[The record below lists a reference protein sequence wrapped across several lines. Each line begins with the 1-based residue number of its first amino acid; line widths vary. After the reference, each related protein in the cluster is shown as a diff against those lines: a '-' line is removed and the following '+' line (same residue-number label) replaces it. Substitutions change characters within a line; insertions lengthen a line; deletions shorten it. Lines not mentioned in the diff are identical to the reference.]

1 MATEYIRESADS
13 GCNDVM
19 RDMPRTTLSSDQAQ
33 ALLRLCSMPSAADRT
48 YSNVSM
54 LATPNGASLYVKAN
68 LFG

>member
-1 MATEYIRESADS
+1 MATEYIKESAENS
-13 GCNDVM
+13 HK
-19 RDMPRTTLSSDQAQ
+19 DMPRTTLSSDQAQ
-33 ALLRLCSMPSAADRT
+33 SLLRLCSMPAAADRT